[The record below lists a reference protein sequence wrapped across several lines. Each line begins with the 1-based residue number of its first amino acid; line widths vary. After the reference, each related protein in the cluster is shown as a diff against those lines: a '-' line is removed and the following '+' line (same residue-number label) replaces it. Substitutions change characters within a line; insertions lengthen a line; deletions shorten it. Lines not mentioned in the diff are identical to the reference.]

1 MREIKYQVK
10 LKSGGNGIK
19 LFKSEIEAI
28 KYYPGQI
35 KMIKPIEQMEKFDAA
50 DGRTCSNNK
59 TFYQRKYQ

>member
-1 MREIKYQVK
+1 MKIKYKVE
-10 LKSGGNGIK
+10 LKNGSNGIK

-50 DGRTCSNNK
+50 DGRTCSRNK
-59 TFYQRKYQ
+59 LFHQRKYQ